1 MCTRGLRGNAFSLFL
16 EACEQ
21 GFFFPDIDW
30 ESDITPED
38 TLIWCW
44 VKESGKESLQSN
56 QRSVQAPHS
65 DEIQSIETI
74 K

>member
-1 MCTRGLRGNAFSLFL
+1 MSIRKLRGRAFSFPGGLCAGLFSN
-16 EACEQ
+16 
-21 GFFFPDIDW
+21 IDC
-30 ESDITPED
+30 ESDITREG

-44 VKESGKESLQSN
+44 VKENGKESLQSN
-56 QRSVQAPHS
+56 QSSVRAPHS